1 MIFPGVN
8 VNRSNAAYAILR
20 IFGRSIRSSPTVDQF
35 QKKASSLSLS
45 AKESSP

>member
-8 VNRSNAAYAILR
+8 LNRSNAAYANPR
-20 IFGRSIRSSPTVDQF
+20 IFGRAVRSSPTVDQY
-35 QKKASSLSLS
+35 QKKTSYLSLS